1 MAVDTAFIMIA
12 SILACFDIN
21 PAVDKMTGQPIEV
34 SEEVISGVV
43 SWVLSET
50 MRLVPNKSIKFGI

>member
-43 SWVLSET
+43 S
-50 MRLVPNKSIKFGI
+50 